1 MKMGSKK
8 DGGIE
13 KIRKRKLEE
22 LEKKHFSEPVEVS
35 DKTFDQLIKANKAVV
50 VDFWAEWCGP
60 CRLMTPVVEGLAKK
74 YSGKVV
80 FGKLNVDENRATA
93 MKYEIDTIPTLLFF
107 KNGEMVD
114 QVVGFVPNQHLE
126 QQIKNIRG

>member
-1 MKMGSKK
+1 MGSKK
-8 DGGIE
+8 DVGIE
-13 KIRKRKLEE
+13 EIRKRKLEE

-60 CRLMTPVVEGLAKK
+60 CRLMAPVVEGLAKK

-93 MKYEIDTIPTLLFF
+93 MKYGINAIPTLLFF

-114 QVVGFVPNQHLE
+114 QVVGFAPNQHLE
-126 QQIKNIRG
+126 QKIKDIRG